1 MAFTFSG
8 RSSRQPFFAAQLS
21 IATRPARSVAVVKP
35 VLPALERESLAQWTQ
50 AAFREAQGIIFVAAC
65 GIAVRAMR

>member
-21 IATRPARSVAVVKP
+21 IATRPARSVAVVMTASPP
-35 VLPALERESLAQWTQ
+35 VT
-50 AAFREAQGIIFVAAC
+50 AATS
-65 GIAVRAMR
+65 